1 MSKPPIMSK
10 VFFTLMPRTLSTVGT
25 TPLTVYKGQ
34 NSERSIEKCQT
45 ML

>member
-10 VFFTLMPRTLSTVGT
+10 VFFTLMPRTLSTVAT